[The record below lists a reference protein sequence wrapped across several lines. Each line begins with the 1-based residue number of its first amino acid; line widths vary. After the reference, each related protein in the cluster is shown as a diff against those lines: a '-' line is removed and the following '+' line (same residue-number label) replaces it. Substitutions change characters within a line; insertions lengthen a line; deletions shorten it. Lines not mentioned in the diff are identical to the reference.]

1 LEGNAVG
8 LETAL
13 FLAHQGTIT
22 PEVFHFLAVNKAE
35 TWETLKDLVDRGNKE
50 ITVLEM
56 TKQAGKD
63 IGSST
68 RWTVMSELSR
78 LGVTIITGAT
88 AKEVLPT
95 GVIFEKNGV
104 KDTLLAD
111 SVVIATGTEAEDELV
126 KEIEDLISEVYVI
139 GDAKEPRNALEAIK
153 EGFLTGL
160 NI

>member
-1 LEGNAVG
+1 
-8 LETAL
+8 
-13 FLAHQGTIT
+13 
-22 PEVFHFLAVNKAE
+22 
-35 TWETLKDLVDRGNKE
+35 
-50 ITVLEM
+50 M
-56 TKQAGKD
+56 
-63 IGSST
+63 

-88 AKEVLPT
+88 AMEVLPN
-95 GVIFEKNGV
+95 GLIFEKNGM

-111 SVVIATGTEAEDELV
+111 SVVIATGTKSEDRLITEIDDLV
-126 KEIEDLISEVYVI
+126 SEVYVI

>member
-1 LEGNAVG
+1 
-8 LETAL
+8 
-13 FLAHQGTIT
+13 
-22 PEVFHFLAVNKAE
+22 
-35 TWETLKDLVDRGNKE
+35 
-50 ITVLEM
+50 M

-78 LGVTIITGAT
+78 LGVTMITGAT
-88 AKEVLPT
+88 ATEVLPT

-111 SVVIATGTEAEDELV
+111 SVVIAAGTESEDDLV